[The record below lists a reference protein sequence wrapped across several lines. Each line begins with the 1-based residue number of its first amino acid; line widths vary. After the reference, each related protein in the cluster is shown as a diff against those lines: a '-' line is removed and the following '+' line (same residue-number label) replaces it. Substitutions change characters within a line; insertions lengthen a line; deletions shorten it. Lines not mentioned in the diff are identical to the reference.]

1 MILDEMELA
10 EKREKAAI
18 EGVKLEEFKG
28 EIIIEKLEALLPYLG
43 D

>member
-18 EGVKLEEFKG
+18 EGVKLKEFKE
-28 EIIIEKLEALLPYLG
+28 EIIIEKFEKLLPYLE